1 MYEKRLID
9 LALEARKRAYCPY
22 SHFAVGAALLCQDG
36 TIYTGCNIESSAI
49 LRPSVQNG
57 LPSSRQFQKES
68 GSLSVW
74 RLPEA
79 GKMLIFFLSPLHAAF
94 AVRS

>member
-9 LALEARKRAYCPY
+9 VILN
-22 SHFAVGAALLCQDG
+22 LLL
-36 TIYTGCNIESSAI
+36 I